1 VTGLEIPLW
10 IQGTVGLGATITL
23 WWAYRLGRWRGYRL
37 RAAAGAE
44 GDRRRLSGRL
54 SELWA
59 PYEAG
64 FPGSPDDAYFL
75 GAPIDFVVFEGL
87 SEGALEEIVFV
98 EVKSGAG
105 KLTKRE
111 RAIRNAVS
119 AGKVSWLEL
128 RLPGA
133 DER

>member
-1 VTGLEIPLW
+1 MIALELPVWAPVAGACCALLALW
-10 IQGTVGLGATITL
+10 FSFRIGK
-23 WWAYRLGRWRGYRL
+23 WRGART
-37 RAAAGAE
+37 RASASAE
-44 GDRRRLSGRL
+44 GDRRRIAGRL

-64 FPGSPDDAYFL
+64 FPGAPDDAHFL

-87 SEGALEEIVFV
+87 SEGEVEDIVFV

-111 RAIRNAVS
+111 RAIRDAV
-119 AGKVSWLEL
+119 AGGRVSWLEF
-128 RLPGA
+128 RLPGTE
-133 DER
+133 D